1 MLVSPGLA
9 SNLLSVG
16 QLVDNNCNVN
26 FSRDG
31 CLVQEQVSRKVIV
44 KGPKVGR
51 FFPLQFISSH
61 LSFACNNVLNSYE
74 DWHRKLG
81 HPNSTVLTHLFKTG
95 LLGNKQ
101 VICTASVSCLVCK
114 LSKSKTLP
122 FLSGAHRASNCFEM
136 IQRSC
141 PNTPQQKGLA
151 EQKNRHLLD
160 VTRSLLLQASVPP
173 RFWVEALSTIVFLI
187 NRLPSI
193 VIDFDSPFFRLF
205 KVQPDYSDLHTF
217 GCVCFVHLPSFE
229 RHKLGPQS
237 VPCAFMEYN
246 NSHKGFVCYDVSNRR
261 FEFRRMLHFLIINSC
276 FILFLLT

>member
-1 MLVSPGLA
+1 MFKKFLTYVETQFQANVKKFRSDSGGEYMSHEFQEYLQQKGI
-9 SNLLSVG
+9 LS
-16 QLVDNNCNVN
+16 
-26 FSRDG
+26 
-31 CLVQEQVSRKVIV
+31 
-44 KGPKVGR
+44 
-51 FFPLQFISSH
+51 
-61 LSFACNNVLNSYE
+61 
-74 DWHRKLG
+74 
-81 HPNSTVLTHLFKTG
+81 
-95 LLGNKQ
+95 
-101 VICTASVSCLVCK
+101 
-114 LSKSKTLP
+114 
-122 FLSGAHRASNCFEM
+122 
-136 IQRSC
+136 QRSC